1 MSNSS
6 TVADQ
11 LGSLSITG
19 NANTLG
25 GGSIL
30 FTGTASPPG
39 DSSAAAQTQ
48 QIDANAVVEE
58 LWHPT
63 PKVTTG
69 AIAEAHYTGL
79 CEQGVIAAQHKL
91 QPLGRVV
98 YILEKNH
105 RVSLSRVMG

>member
-1 MSNSS
+1 MPNRS
-6 TVADQ
+6 TIVDQ

-19 NANTLG
+19 NDNALG
-25 GGSIL
+25 GESIPY
-30 FTGTASPPG
+30 TGPASAPG
-39 DSSAAAQTQ
+39 DSSAVS
-48 QIDANAVVEE
+48 NAVLEE

-69 AIAEAHYTGL
+69 AIAETRYTGL
-79 CEQGVIAAQHKL
+79 CEHGVIAAQGKL

-105 RVSLSRVMG
+105 RVSLSHAMG

>member
-1 MSNSS
+1 MPNRS
-6 TVADQ
+6 TIVDQ

-19 NANTLG
+19 NDNALG
-25 GGSIL
+25 GGSIPY
-30 FTGTASPPG
+30 TGPASAPG
-39 DSSAAAQTQ
+39 DSSAVS
-48 QIDANAVVEE
+48 NAVLEE

-69 AIAEAHYTGL
+69 AIAETRYTGL
-79 CEQGVIAAQHKL
+79 CEHGVIAAQGKL

-105 RVSLSRVMG
+105 RVSLSHAMG